1 MEREAPAP
9 CGAATRR
16 HLLQRAALLAALMA
30 AWPGRARARALRAD
44 EQVLFVPAI
53 ARWLDAQRVEVDI
66 HAWVYER
73 ERRRGV
79 QALFARYLGLDRA
92 TLPAEDRARFD
103 ARCALF
109 LTDSERAK
117 VVDLVFDAPLQSQPH
132 ALPPTD
138 AAGRSQARIVL
149 DARAL
154 PPDARTVG
162 FRAQLTEGDARQF
175 LGHALLVPEDGL
187 SVVSDIDDT
196 VKITQV
202 NDRREMLLNTFVRPF
217 QAAPGLSAHFRRLA
231 KAEGTRFHYL
241 SASPFQLAPALEDF
255 LQTEAFPAGSL
266 HLRESTRW
274 NTLIPGSGDS
284 RAHKLGV
291 IERLLADFP
300 RRRFLLVGDSGEA
313 DPEIYAQVARQHP
326 TRIAAIVIRDV
337 QAEGRAAARFVQN
350 FAGLPEGLWHLL
362 PPEGEPWPQI

>member
-1 MEREAPAP
+1 MGPDDHAP
-9 CGAATRR
+9 ATRR
-16 HLLQRAALLAALMA
+16 QLLQRAALLAPLMA
-30 AWPGRARARALRAD
+30 WPVGARARALKRD
-44 EQVLFVPAI
+44 EQVMFVPAV
-53 ARWLDAQRVEVDI
+53 ARWLDAQRVEVDL

-92 TLPAEDRARFD
+92 TLSAEDRARFD

-109 LTDSERAK
+109 LTDSERGK
-117 VVDLVFDAPLQSQPH
+117 VIDVAFDAPLREVH
-132 ALPPTD
+132 ALPATD
-138 AAGRSQARIVL
+138 AAGRSQVRVVV

-154 PPDARTVG
+154 PGDARTLH
-162 FRAQLTEGDARQF
+162 FHARLTAGDPRQF
-175 LGHALLVPEDGL
+175 AGHALLVPEQGL
-187 SVVSDIDDT
+187 SVISDIDDT

-217 QAAPGLSAHFRRLA
+217 QAAPGLPEHFRRLA
-231 KAEGTRFHYL
+231 HAEGTRFHYL

-255 LQTEAFPAGSL
+255 LRDEAFPPGSL

-291 IERLLADFP
+291 IAQLLADFP
-300 RRRFLLVGDSGEA
+300 QRRFLLVGDSGEA
-313 DPEIYAQVARQHP
+313 DPEIYAQAAREHLG
-326 TRIAAIVIRDV
+326 RITAIVIRDV
-337 QAEGRAAARFVQN
+337 HGEGRQAARFQQS
-350 FAGLPEGLWHLL
+350 FSQLPNTLWHLL
-362 PPEGEPWPQI
+362 TPEGQGWPAHGP

>member
-1 MEREAPAP
+1 MGPEHAS
-9 CGAATRR
+9 ATRR
-16 HLLQRAALLAALMA
+16 QLLQRAALLAPLMA
-30 AWPGRARARALRAD
+30 AWPSRARARALRRD
-44 EQVLFVPAI
+44 EQLLFVPAV
-53 ARWLDAQRVEVDI
+53 ARWLDAERVEVDI

-109 LTDSERAK
+109 LVDSERGK
-117 VVDLVFDAPLQSQPH
+117 VVDLAFDAPLPSALH
-132 ALPPTD
+132 ALPATD
-138 AAGRSQARIVL
+138 AAGRSQARVVV

-154 PPDARTVG
+154 PADARTLH
-162 FRAQLTEGDARQF
+162 FHARLTAGDPRQF
-175 LGHALLVPEDGL
+175 AGHALLVPEQGL
-187 SVVSDIDDT
+187 SVISDIDDT

-202 NDRREMLLNTFVRPF
+202 NDRREMLLNTFVRRF
-217 QAAPGLSAHFRRLA
+217 EAAPGLPEHFRRLA
-231 KAEGTRFHYL
+231 HVAGTRFHYL

-255 LQTEAFPAGSL
+255 LQDQAFPPGSL

-291 IERLLADFP
+291 IAQLLADFP
-300 RRRFLLVGDSGEA
+300 QRRFLLVGDSGEA
-313 DPEIYAQVARQHP
+313 DPEIYAQVAREHP
-326 TRIAAIVIRDV
+326 SRITAIVIRDV
-337 QAEGRAAARFVQN
+337 QGEGRQATRFQQS
-350 FAGLPEGLWHLL
+350 FSQLPNALWHLL
-362 PPEGEPWPQI
+362 TPDGEGWPAQQP